1 MAFCLVAM
9 ALLMVCQAVL
19 LCRNF
24 ALCVKLEERVD
35 RLETRVTYREVLVSA
50 GRGSKT

>member
-1 MAFCLVAM
+1 MGFCLVAIS
-9 ALLMVCQAVL
+9 LLMVCQAVL
-19 LCRNF
+19 LYRNF

-35 RLETRVTYREVLVSA
+35 RLETRVTYREVLVST